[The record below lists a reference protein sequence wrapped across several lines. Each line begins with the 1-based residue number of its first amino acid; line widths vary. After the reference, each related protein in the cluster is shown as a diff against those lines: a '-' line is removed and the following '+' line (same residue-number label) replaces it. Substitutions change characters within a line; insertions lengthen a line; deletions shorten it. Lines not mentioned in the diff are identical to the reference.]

1 MNITGVMMF
10 CWEAPSP
17 TDLGLSSITLFALH
31 NGRRPESEECAALIV
46 TINDRSVVRR
56 ERLPQFQWRGA
67 LKYTHGLRTNHNA
80 GI

>member
-46 TINDRSVVRR
+46 TINDRSVGCGEGEASTVSVARC
-56 ERLPQFQWRGA
+56 P
-67 LKYTHGLRTNHNA
+67 
-80 GI
+80 